1 MSEEEMQLRL
11 FRDTEYDLRFN
22 GTETKTGPQEGG
34 ELTKFM
40 RNIEYDLRFNG
51 TETKTGPQEGGEL
64 TKFMRNMVKI
74 PKVKIPKVSLLKK
87 SEEEV

>member
-11 FRDTEYDLRFN
+11 FRDTEYDL
-22 GTETKTGPQEGG
+22 G
-34 ELTKFM
+34 
-40 RNIEYDLRFNG
+40 FNG

-87 SEEEV
+87 SEEE

>member
-11 FRDTEYDLRFN
+11 FRDTEYDL
-22 GTETKTGPQEGG
+22 G
-34 ELTKFM
+34 
-40 RNIEYDLRFNG
+40 FNG

>member
-1 MSEEEMQLRL
+1 MSEKQEEWRMSEGEMQLRL
-11 FRDTEYDLRFN
+11 FRDT
-22 GTETKTGPQEGG
+22 
-34 ELTKFM
+34 
-40 RNIEYDLRFNG
+40 EYDLRFNG

-87 SEEEV
+87 SEEE